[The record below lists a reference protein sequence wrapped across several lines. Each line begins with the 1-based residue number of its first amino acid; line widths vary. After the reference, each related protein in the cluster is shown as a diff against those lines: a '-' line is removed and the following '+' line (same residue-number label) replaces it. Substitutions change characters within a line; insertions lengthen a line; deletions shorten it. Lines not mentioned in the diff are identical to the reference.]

1 MKNGAILFLL
11 IVSSLVLQA
20 CSPGWW
26 ERFGQA
32 GAATEN
38 ALTMEWVWT
47 DDALETAFFGTQ
59 TANFQTQAAGGPH
72 VLKTQ
77 AALETGFVGTQTAY
91 AQQLGTEAVLTR
103 AAGGGVFVSVT
114 VDTFCRSGPGVEYK
128 ALTMIAV
135 GEVVEVVA
143 VYSGSEYV
151 VVRRADGSECWLW
164 LRYAEPSDFSKS
176 GLPEATLPPPPTPTD
191 TPRPPRKPTATP
203 TPMSGPN

>member
-1 MKNGAILFLL
+1 MLRALLFLL

-20 CSPGWW
+20 CSPEVWNAA
-26 ERFGQA
+26 FIAAQTNV
-32 GAATEN
+32 AATKTKN
-38 ALTMEWVWT
+38 AFCREV
-47 DDALETAFFGTQ
+47 TAFVPDGCPTWTERP
-59 TANFQTQAAGGPH
+59 TATVFAGGPH

-91 AQQLGTEAVLTR
+91 AHQLGTEAVLTR

-203 TPMSGPN
+203 TFTIN